1 MREIIEGG
9 FKFWSNKNE
18 IDGATIYQNTDSIE
32 IIGDNTRVEIVAGD
46 ASLVDFAIYVSKIE
60 GDEYTDEKTVFEKT
74 FKTYSD
80 FLKYLEEDLLDELK
94 KYL

>member
-1 MREIIEGG
+1 MREIIQGG

-18 IDGATIYQNTDSIE
+18 IDGATYQNTDSIE

-46 ASLVDFAIYVSKIE
+46 ADLVDFAIYVSKIE

-80 FLKYLEEDLLDELK
+80 FFKYLEEDLLDEVK

>member
-18 IDGATIYQNTDSIE
+18 IDGAAIYQNTDSIE

-60 GDEYTDEKTVFEKT
+60 GDEYTDEKAVFEKT

-80 FLKYLEEDLLDELK
+80 FFKYLEEDLLDEVK

>member
-9 FKFWSNKNE
+9 LKFWSNKNE
-18 IDGATIYQNTDSIE
+18 IYGATIYQNTDSIE

-46 ASLVDFAIYVSKIE
+46 AGLVDFAIYVSKIE

-74 FKTYSD
+74 FKTYSE
-80 FLKYLEEDLLDELK
+80 FFKYLEENLLDEVK